1 MATLTQFTQ
10 TMETTPA
17 DSQARLLEIADFDTV
32 VRSYQRRI
40 YRTLL
45 ARLRDPD
52 LADNLTQEC
61 FIRAYEKRASYRGE
75 SSLVVWLTR
84 IAINLSL
91 DHYRNRKA
99 NFWRNLIG
107 LDDKEGDHCYSEVVA
122 AHSSDPLA
130 SPERAAAVRQELD
143 QVWKVVGKL
152 SEKQRSVFL
161 LHFVEGMTLQ
171 EVANVM
177 GLHLGSIKTHLTRA
191 LKVVRGMN
199 RAPGLVGQNES

>member
-1 MATLTQFTQ
+1 MATLTH
-10 TMETTPA
+10 TMETATGDA
-17 DSQARLLEIADFDTV
+17 QARLLEIADFDLV
-32 VRSYQRRI
+32 ARSYQRRI

-52 LADNLTQEC
+52 LADNLTQET
-61 FIRAYEKRASYRGE
+61 FIRAYEKRSSYRGE

-91 DHYRNRKA
+91 DHHRNRRA
-99 NFWRNLIG
+99 GFWRNLVG
-107 LDDKEGDHCYSEVVA
+107 LEGDDGHEEVIV

-130 SPERAAAVRQELD
+130 SPERAAAARQELE

-171 EVANVM
+171 EVADVM

-191 LKVVRGMN
+191 LKAVRGMN
-199 RAPGLVGQNES
+199 RGQRVEVEG

>member
-1 MATLTQFTQ
+1 MDTA
-10 TMETTPA
+10 PS
-17 DSQARLLEIADFDTV
+17 DSQTRLLEIADFDLV

-45 ARLRDPD
+45 GRLRDPD
-52 LADNLTQEC
+52 LADNLTQET

-91 DHYRNRKA
+91 DHYRNRRA
-99 NFWRNLIG
+99 NFWRNLVG
-107 LDDKEGDHCYSEVVA
+107 MDGDDGQDGYAEVVA

-130 SPERAAAVRQELD
+130 SPERAAAARQELE

-171 EVANVM
+171 EVAEVM

-191 LKVVRGMN
+191 LKVVRGKKP
-199 RAPGLVGQNES
+199 APRIEAPA